1 MDQSIYKKM
10 HVKPNTPGKYF
21 YAPQEYIEM
30 TKDQDYVNFNSEDV
44 PLFIHLFIESKEDY
58 LLRRVELQKF
68 VTKEARIWISYRKST
83 SKQKFDINRDSLFEL
98 AKLDGYIAYSNIAL
112 DENWSCLGFKFTD

>member
-30 TKDQDYVNFNSEDV
+30 TKDQDYINFNSEDV
-44 PLFIHLFIESKEDY
+44 PLFIESKEDY

-83 SKQKFDINRDSLFEL
+83 SKLKFDINRDNLLEL
-98 AKLDGYIAYSNIAL
+98 AKLDGYTAHSNIEL